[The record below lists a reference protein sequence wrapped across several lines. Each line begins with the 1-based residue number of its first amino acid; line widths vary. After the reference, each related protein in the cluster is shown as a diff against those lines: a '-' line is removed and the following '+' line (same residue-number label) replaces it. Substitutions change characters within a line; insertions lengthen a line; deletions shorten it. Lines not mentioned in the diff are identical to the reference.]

1 MNMAGAKQDCS
12 RTVTS
17 AAYEFIRTVLR
28 VGMLRG
34 GDGVTAA
41 ARSPSD
47 TTPGGAVGQERKAEQ
62 CGFDDFDGPENEPRP
77 VARGA
82 WAA

>member
-12 RTVTS
+12 RTVTR

-34 GDGVTAA
+34 GRRCDGGGALA
-41 ARSPSD
+41 ERYDPR
-47 TTPGGAVGQERKAEQ
+47 GAVGQERKAEQ

-77 VARGA
+77 VAGGA
-82 WAA
+82 N

>member
-1 MNMAGAKQDCS
+1 
-12 RTVTS
+12 
-17 AAYEFIRTVLR
+17 
-28 VGMLRG
+28 MLRG

-47 TTPGGAVGQERKAEQ
+47 TTPGGAVGKERKAEQ
-62 CGFDDFDGPENEPRP
+62 GGFDDFDGPENEPKP

-82 WAA
+82 N